1 MHSER
6 RKGKRVKAERTIT
19 KTSRGKTYSISVICE
34 KICEAKLAE
43 NRAPETIDRYRRACR
58 YLLEYARMIGLD
70 DDIRDIDVDFARGF
84 VAYLLHERVKFDGH
98 KFKKDEHKTPGM
110 SPKSVNDYI
119 KTLRTL
125 FRFAQHEG
133 SALLNPFDDTKLV
146 SDPEEMVNILSPDEL
161 RRLLSAPDQ
170 RTFVGFRDYVIM
182 TFLVDSMARIGEILS
197 LTKEN
202 VDYASSTVYF
212 SAWDVKTRQ
221 GRFVPLE
228 RKTMNLIKEL
238 LIENEDF
245 ESPFVFLSN
254 YGEQLETNHFRKQL
268 NRYAEQVGITKKV
281 HPHLFRHTGA
291 TMYLENGGD
300 IRHLQAMLG
309 HRDMRMVKRYTHL
322 SKSSLKEQHSKHS
335 PLVQITEKLN
345 KERKTFRKR

>member
-1 MHSER
+1 
-6 RKGKRVKAERTIT
+6 
-19 KTSRGKTYSISVICE
+19 
-34 KICEAKLAE
+34 
-43 NRAPETIDRYRRACR
+43 
-58 YLLEYARMIGLD
+58 
-70 DDIRDIDVDFARGF
+70 
-84 VAYLLHERVKFDGH
+84 
-98 KFKKDEHKTPGM
+98 
-110 SPKSVNDYI
+110 
-119 KTLRTL
+119 
-125 FRFAQHEG
+125 
-133 SALLNPFDDTKLV
+133 
-146 SDPEEMVNILSPDEL
+146 MVNILSPDEL